1 MSLFKPRL
9 TDLQSRPG
17 TQIRT
22 HRRAWLLALFAA
34 VTSLA
39 AGLLVL
45 WLLLPL
51 AWPEA
56 VDGRADSEPLRMEK
70 EDFRPVMAAAWL
82 SGAGEEIIPPGID
95 RRQTLLVA
103 GADFEAERFGQMA
116 LDLRSLP
123 ADASVY
129 LLWRGAGTPQT
140 VAAAEL
146 RGAGQG
152 KSWHS
157 LAGRAGWSGTISGI
171 ALVSVSGRQ
180 QGTMSLS
187 GVSFHAASRRAL
199 IERSLSQWTR
209 FDPWTMS
216 SINRW
221 AGARGDVI
229 LHPAAAFAAWSAISL
244 VIFLL
249 AVWRMRFARPVLA
262 GAALMVL
269 FVPWLGLDRLW
280 QGQLEQQLEATQ
292 ARYGGLSQAQKH
304 QREMDAEIQ
313 RYAAHL
319 ARILPRDA
327 GHRIFLL
334 HDSRG
339 HNFWRLRLQFHLLP
353 RNIYNFGSELLPE
366 MRSGD
371 YVVVL
376 GEIDDIRFDAAR
388 GLLSDGD
395 LAWRA
400 QLVDRHS
407 DGRVYHLDGDGSGEA
422 GG

>member
-9 TDLQSRPG
+9 TDLQTRPA
-17 TQIRT
+17 TQVRT
-22 HRRAWLLALFAA
+22 LRQAWLLASLAA
-34 VTSLA
+34 VASLA
-39 AGLLVL
+39 AGLFVL

-51 AWPEA
+51 AWPQA
-56 VDGRADSEPLRMEK
+56 MDGKAASEPLRLGT

-82 SGAGEEIIPPGID
+82 SGASTEILPAGID

-103 GADFEAERFGQMA
+103 GAEFEAERFGQMA

-123 ADASVY
+123 AGASVY
-129 LLWRGAGTPQT
+129 LLWREAGTPQT

-146 RGAGQG
+146 RGASRGE
-152 KSWHS
+152 SWHT
-157 LAGRAGWSGTISGI
+157 LAGRAGWSGTVSGI

-180 QGTMSLS
+180 RATMSLS

-199 IERSLSQWTR
+199 VDRSLSQWTR
-209 FDPWTMS
+209 FDPWTMA
-216 SINRW
+216 SINSY

-229 LHPAAAFAAWSAISL
+229 VHPAAAFAAWSAISL

-249 AVWRMRFARPVLA
+249 AAWRMRFERSALA
-262 GAALMVL
+262 GAVL
-269 FVPWLGLDRLW
+269 ILVFVPWLGLDRLW
-280 QGQLEQQLEATQ
+280 QAQLEQQLEATQ

-304 QREMDAEIQ
+304 QREIDAEIQ

-319 ARILPRDA
+319 ARILPPEP

-371 YVVVL
+371 HVVVL
-376 GEIDDIRFDAAR
+376 GEISDIRFDAER
-388 GLLSDGD
+388 GVLSDGEID
-395 LAWRA
+395 RRA

-407 DGRVYHLDGDGSGEA
+407 DGRVYRLVGDGSGE
-422 GG
+422 GGG